1 MAQRLREPGF
11 DSDSWCLTGAHKTPA
26 SDDMMAPT
34 SIALTCVTLVPVYKQ
49 ITENKNAI
57 NVKSHSL
64 RQKVECSG
72 AGGWT
77 KHRRKWTA
85 GTHGPC
91 QALFVVIVYALP
103 VFL

>member
-1 MAQRLREPGF
+1 MPTLRPLKQSLVQGCESQNSGLGYVAQRLRGPGF

-26 SDDMMAPT
+26 SEDMMAPT
-34 SIALTCVTLVPVYKQ
+34 SIALTCVTPVPVYKH

-72 AGGWT
+72 AGGMD
-77 KHRRKWTA
+77 
-85 GTHGPC
+85 
-91 QALFVVIVYALP
+91 
-103 VFL
+103 